1 MKVIAVN
8 ATPGHEDVVGIA
20 TPFPAEDPNA
30 RKLTLRTS
38 KAAADVDATWLLT
51 QFLESVA
58 PVIAEEGWSAA
69 LSRFSEE
76 DWTSP
81 TAALRL
87 LEDPGNILGPGP
99 ELTLPTRR
107 RE

>member
-1 MKVIAVN
+1 MKVIAIN

-38 KAAADVDATWLLT
+38 KSAADVDATWLLT

-58 PVIAEEGWSAA
+58 QVIAEEGWSVA
-69 LSRFSEE
+69 LSRFVDE

-87 LEDPGNILGPGP
+87 MEDPGTCSAPAPG
-99 ELTLPTRR
+99 
-107 RE
+107 